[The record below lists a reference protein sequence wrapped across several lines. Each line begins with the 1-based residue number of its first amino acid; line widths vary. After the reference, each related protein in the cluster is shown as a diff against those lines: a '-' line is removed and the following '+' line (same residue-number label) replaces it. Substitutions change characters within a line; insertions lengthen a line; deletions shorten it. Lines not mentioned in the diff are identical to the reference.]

1 MRVIGDT
8 PSGSTSRLALGFQLE
23 QISGF
28 DGVSEEW
35 NGLAALSENIFASW
49 EWVSTWWR
57 HFERG
62 DLLVRAWRS
71 PNGRL
76 VALLPLY
83 RSSLGPL
90 RVLRFL
96 GHDMGSKLGP
106 ICAPDERQEAAR
118 GLAVCLREVPHDVLL
133 AEMMAA
139 DEGWSALLQGDVR
152 SRVPSPI
159 LPLRNIASW
168 TAYLKSRSSNFRQML
183 QRKERKLAREHSLV
197 FRLATER
204 SRLEADLD
212 TFFALH
218 ADRWGAKS
226 SLLSEARRVD
236 FHREFATLAFDRGWL
251 RLWFL
256 ELDGEPV
263 ASLYGLRFQGTET
276 YYQSGRSKDLPA
288 ASLGLV
294 LIAQTIRE
302 ALADGMHEYRLGP
315 GGGRYKYRFTDV
327 DPGLETLTVTKTVA
341 GKVAVLGG
349 NAALRVGPLKQTLK
363 RALSF

>member
-1 MRVIGDT
+1 MRVTGNT
-8 PSGSTSRLALGFQLE
+8 PSGSTGRLALGFQLE
-23 QISGF
+23 QISRF
-28 DGVSEEW
+28 DGLSEEW
-35 NGLAALSENIFASW
+35 NRLAELSENVFASW

-57 HFERG
+57 HFEQG
-62 DLLVRAWRS
+62 DLVVRAWRS

-76 VALLPLY
+76 VALIPLY

-96 GHDMGSKLGP
+96 GHDMSSKLGP
-106 ICAPDERQEAAR
+106 ICAPDEREEAAR
-118 GLAVCLREVPHDVLL
+118 GLAICLREVPHDVLL

-139 DEGWSALLQGDVR
+139 DEGWAALLQGTVR
-152 SRVPSPI
+152 SRVPSPV
-159 LPLRNIASW
+159 LPLHDITSW
-168 TAYLKSRSSNFRQML
+168 SAYLASRSSNFRQML

-204 SRLEADLD
+204 SRLDADLD

-218 ADRWGAKS
+218 ANRWGAES
-226 SLLSEARRVD
+226 SLLSEPRRVD

-263 ASLYGLRFQGTET
+263 AGLYGLRFQNTES
-276 YYQSGRSKDLPA
+276 YYQSGRSKDLRA

-302 ALADGMHEYRLGP
+302 ALADGINEYRLGP

-327 DPGLETLTVTKTVA
+327 DPGLETLTVPNTVA
-341 GKVAVLGG
+341 GKLAVLGG
-349 NAALRVGPLKQTLK
+349 SAVSRVGPLKQALK
-363 RALSF
+363 RALRF